1 MKVIHQMPWSL
12 SVIGLFCVFVLGGC
26 ESFPVV
32 SASKNVQKNE
42 PTTIESDLVKS
53 LQRQIKERDRR
64 IEELTSQLEAL
75 KAIDQDFASRR
86 KQSYPSAITIPIE

>member
-1 MKVIHQMPWSL
+1 MKVTHQKMPRGL
-12 SVIGLFCVFVLGGC
+12 SVMGLVCAFLLGGC
-26 ESFPVV
+26 ESF
-32 SASKNVQKNE
+32 SAVAAPKNVQKSE
-42 PTTIESDLVKS
+42 PTAIESDVVKS

-86 KQSYPSAITIPIE
+86 KPSYPPAIATP